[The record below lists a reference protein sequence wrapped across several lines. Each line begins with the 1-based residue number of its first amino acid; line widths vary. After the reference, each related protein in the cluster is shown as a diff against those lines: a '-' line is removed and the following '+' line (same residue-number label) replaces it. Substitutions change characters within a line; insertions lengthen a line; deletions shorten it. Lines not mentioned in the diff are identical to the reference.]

1 MRQGDPLSPILF
13 ILGLEI
19 LACSIRKN
27 ENIQGIQIGSSEVK
41 LTLFADDMTC
51 FLHNGSS
58 YDCLRVC
65 LTKFSECS
73 GLKVNEEKTQFFSL
87 GTRNSEYERFPHE
100 FKNSI
105 KILGVYF
112 DYNIVRRKKANLI
125 LF

>member
-27 ENIQGIQIGSSEVK
+27 ENIQGFQIGNSEVK

-51 FLHNGSS
+51 FLRNGSS

-73 GLKVNEEKTQFFSL
+73 GLKVNEKKTEFFSL

-105 KILGVYF
+105 
-112 DYNIVRRKKANLI
+112 
-125 LF
+125 